1 MQALAAITGVQRNT
15 VEQLAIGA
23 ALALVGVALVE
34 ALQLAGLRPLS
45 PLGWPGLGMLTAVA
59 LAGGTGLAGGSLVLA
74 AYYAFNFAHQYRF
87 PEFYASPLA
96 TVSWIIGLSAFAA
109 TVLIV
114 RPRLLRAAANEME
127 LEQRRAYEQALR
139 ESEGRLKLITDNVPA
154 LVAYIDAQERYRFNN
169 RAFEEWL
176 GMPREAMSG
185 RAVRE
190 VWGERR
196 YALLKPNIERALRG
210 ERVTHDFALAGAG
223 AGQERHV
230 LASYVPDVDAAGRV
244 KGFFLLGSDI
254 TQLAAARG
262 DLRMERERLEAALDG
277 SSVALWD
284 TDLRTRRVYLSDAW
298 AEIVGTPPGDTVT
311 TLEELEALMHPE
323 ERDMARRLSLE
334 VMKGLRAVY
343 AVEHRVRARSG
354 EWKWIISRGRVTE
367 RDPAS
372 GHALRMIGTNV
383 DITDRRRMEEAV
395 QVAAQSD
402 PLTGLANRAA
412 FAERLKLAAARS
424 RRTGSRLAVLYLDLD
439 RFKQVNDS
447 LGHEAGDLLLKDF
460 AARLRAVTRASDTV
474 ARFGG
479 DEFVVLLED
488 VAERQNA
495 LRVAEKIMLEGRR
508 LVLIEGRGCVATASI
523 GIAFAEAGTG
533 DEGLLKRADQA
544 LYDAK
549 GAGRDCYRI
558 AEM

>member
-1 MQALAAITGVQRNT
+1 VNGFAPALGIQTTLARKF
-15 VEQLAIGA
+15 AIG
-23 ALALVGVALVE
+23 VGCTLIGVLLVE

-45 PLGWPGLGMLTAVA
+45 PLGWPGIGLLAAAA
-59 LAGGTGLAGGSLVLA
+59 LAGGTGLASGSLVLA
-74 AYYAFNFAHQYRF
+74 VYYALNFTHQHRF
-87 PEFYASPLA
+87 PEFYVSPVT
-96 TVSWIIGLSAFAA
+96 TVSWVVGLMIFAGA
-109 TVLIV
+109 ILIV
-114 RPRLLRAAANEME
+114 RPRLQRAAATEAE
-127 LEQRRAYEQALR
+127 LRDRRRYEAALR
-139 ESEGRLKLITDNVPA
+139 ESEERLKVITDNVPA
-154 LVAYIDAQERYRFNN
+154 LVAYVDAEQRLRFNN
-169 RAFEEWL
+169 RAYEEWL
-176 GMPREAMSG
+176 GMPRAPLAG
-185 RAVRE
+185 RTVRE

-196 YALLKPNIERALRG
+196 YELLKPSIERALRG

-223 AGQERHV
+223 QERHV
-230 LASYVPDVDAAGRV
+230 LASYVPDFDAAKRV

-254 TQLAAARG
+254 TPLAAARS

-298 AEIVGTPPGDTVT
+298 AEIIGAPPGDTVT
-311 TLEELEALMHPE
+311 TVDELEALMHPDE
-323 ERDMARRLSLE
+323 LEMARRLSLE

-343 AVEHRVRARSG
+343 AIEHRVRARNG

-367 RDPAS
+367 RDPQSAR
-372 GHALRMIGTNV
+372 ALRMIGTNV

-412 FAERLKLAAARS
+412 FAERLRLAAARC
-424 RRTGSRLAVLYLDLD
+424 RRSGGRLAVLYLDID
-439 RFKQVNDS
+439 RFKQVNDT

-488 VAERQNA
+488 VKERQNA
-495 LRVAEKIMLEGRR
+495 LRVAEKILLEGRR
-508 LVLIEGRGCVATASI
+508 LVVIDGHGCAATASI
-523 GIAFAEAGTG
+523 GIAFAENGAGE
-533 DEGLLKRADQA
+533 EGLLRRSDEA
-544 LYDAK
+544 LYAAK
-549 GAGRDCYRI
+549 AAGRDRYNV
-558 AEM
+558 AE

>member
-1 MQALAAITGVQRNT
+1 MALAG
-15 VEQLAIGA
+15 
-23 ALALVGVALVE
+23 
-34 ALQLAGLRPLS
+34 AGLLEMLQFAGLHPLS
-45 PLGWPGLGMLTAVA
+45 PLGWTGLGVLAAAA
-59 LAGGTGLAGGSLVLA
+59 LAGGAGVAGGSLVLA
-74 AYYAFNFAHQYRF
+74 AYYVLNLANQHRF
-87 PEFYASPLA
+87 PEFYASPVT
-96 TVSWIIGLSAFAA
+96 TVSWVVGLAA
-109 TVLIV
+109 LAGAILAV
-114 RPRLLRAAANEME
+114 RPRLLRAAANEAE
-127 LEQRRAYEQALR
+127 LEQRRRYEQALR
-139 ESEGRLKLITDNVPA
+139 ESEERLKVITDNVPA

-176 GMPREAMSG
+176 GMPRETVSG
-185 RAVRE
+185 RTVRE

-196 YALLKPNIERALRG
+196 YALLRPNIERALRG

-223 AGQERHV
+223 AGAGQERHV
-230 LASYVPDVDAAGRV
+230 LSSYVPDFDAAGRV

-254 TQLAAARG
+254 TELAAARS

-298 AEIVGTPPGDTVT
+298 AEIVGAPSGDTVT
-311 TLEELEALMHPE
+311 TLEELESLMHPE
-323 ERDMARRLSLE
+323 EREMARRLSLE
-334 VMKGLRAVY
+334 VMKGVRAMY
-343 AVEHRVRARSG
+343 AVEHRVRARNG

-367 RDPAS
+367 RDPQS

-424 RRTGSRLAVLYLDLD
+424 RRSGGRLAVLYLDID
-439 RFKQVNDS
+439 RFKQVNDT
-447 LGHEAGDLLLKDF
+447 LGHQAGDMLLKDF
-460 AARLRAVTRASDTV
+460 AARLRTVTRATDTV

-488 VAERQNA
+488 VKDRQSA

-508 LVLIEGRGCVATASI
+508 LVLIDGRGCVATASI
-523 GIAFAEAGTG
+523 GIAFAEDGIGEEA
-533 DEGLLKRADQA
+533 LLKRADQA

-549 GAGRDCYRI
+549 GAGRDCYRV
-558 AEM
+558 AHP

>member
-1 MQALAAITGVQRNT
+1 MQTLAAARVQRNWL
-15 VEQLAIGA
+15 EQFAVGV
-23 ALALVGVALVE
+23 ALTLVGVALVE
-34 ALQLAGLRPLS
+34 ALQAAGLRPLS
-45 PLGWPGLGMLTAVA
+45 PLGWPGIGLLAGAA

-74 AYYAFNFAHQYRF
+74 GYYVFTFAHQQRF
-87 PEFYASPLA
+87 PEFYASPVT
-96 TVSWIIGLSAFAA
+96 TVSWVIGLAA
-109 TVLIV
+109 LTAAVLVV
-114 RPRLLRAAANEME
+114 RPRLLRAAANEVE
-127 LEQRRAYEQALR
+127 LRERRRYGEALR
-139 ESEGRLKLITDNVPA
+139 ESEERLKLITDNVPA
-154 LVAYIDAQERYRFNN
+154 LVAYIDAQERFRFSN
-169 RAFEEWL
+169 RAFEDWL
-176 GMPREAMSG
+176 GLERETMIG
-185 RAVRE
+185 RSAAE

-196 YALLKPNIERALRG
+196 YELLRPSIGRALRG
-210 ERVTHDFALAGAG
+210 ERVSHDFPLGS

-244 KGFFLLGSDI
+244 RGFFLLGSDI
-254 TQLAAARG
+254 TQLAAARS

-298 AEIVGTPPGDTVT
+298 AQIVGVGSGDTVT
-311 TLEELEALMHPE
+311 TLEELEALMHPD

-334 VMKGLRAVY
+334 VMKGKRAVY
-343 AVEHRVRARSG
+343 AIEHRVRARNG

-367 RDPAS
+367 RDPHS

-395 QVAAQSD
+395 QAAAQSD

-412 FAERLKLAAARS
+412 FAERLRLAAARS
-424 RRTGSRLAVLYLDLD
+424 RRTGGRLAVLYLDID
-439 RFKQVNDS
+439 RFKHVNDT

-460 AARLRAVTRASDTV
+460 ASRLRAVTRATDTV

-488 VAERQNA
+488 VKDRQNA

-508 LVLIEGRGCVATASI
+508 LVMIDGRGCVATASI
-523 GIAFAEAGTG
+523 GIAFAENGAG
-533 DEGLLKRADQA
+533 DEALLRRADRA

-558 AEM
+558 ADSA